1 MAPPPRILPHNLN
14 AEASVLGGVLLRRA
28 ALAEPAVSAL
38 DVLDFYGPKHQ
49 AVWMA
54 MRNLET
60 TSQPIDPITVEAE
73 LQRLGKL
80 DAAGGLA
87 FLGELALI
95 TPSADRVADYAA
107 IVGKLSTRR
116 KVIQALGEA
125 QDRLYCA
132 DEDDEDLN
140 GEAAKIYALSLLS
153 RVEVK
158 SASSARPMGAIVK
171 KRIGQLV
178 ELDEARA
185 RGEKPITGIPSGVAA
200 LDAKLGGYQRGIV
213 TVIGGR
219 PGMGKS
225 STMLAACMAATA
237 AGHGVHVFAF
247 EDGEESLADRAMSA
261 ASGVPATAIRAFDI
275 RQGEMRQLGEAMNSI
290 IARKNWIVE
299 EKPSLYVDDICR
311 AVLRDLVAN
320 GTEEVVI
327 DYVQLLKGPRG
338 NRYRPS
344 EREQEISDIGTELM
358 KFARDYNLAVLLG
371 SQLNR
376 DCERRDDKRPV
387 KSDMRGSGTLEER
400 AKAVVLLYRGSENGP
415 AVQGID
421 EQYVDAHGHPCPGY
435 LPLDD
440 EWAQVIELILDKNS
454 NGPTGRVRA
463 HWHGPTMRVS

>member
-38 DVLDFYGPKHQ
+38 EVLDFYGPKHQ

-54 MRNLET
+54 MQNLET

-95 TPSADRVADYAA
+95 TPSADRVSDYAA

-140 GEAAKIYALSLLS
+140 GAAAKTFAALAIQ
-153 RVEVK
+153 RVEVR
-158 SASSARPMGAIVK
+158 SESTARPIGEVVK
-171 KRIGQLV
+171 ARLAHLDRVFEARQRGEDVLTGV
-178 ELDEARA
+178 PTGVASLDE
-185 RGEKPITGIPSGVAA
+185 
-200 LDAKLGGYQRGIV
+200 KLGGYQPGIV
-213 TVIGGR
+213 TIVAGR

-225 STMLAACMAATA
+225 SVFLAAADAATL

-247 EDGEESLADRAMSA
+247 EDSEESLADRAMA
-261 ASGVPATAIRAFDI
+261 ALSGVAAEAIRSMSI
-275 RQGEMRQLGEAMNSI
+275 ERGEMRQIGDAINALK
-290 IARKNWIVE
+290 ARKRWLIE
-299 EKPSLYVDDICR
+299 DRPSPYVDDIVR
-311 AVLRDLVAN
+311 AARREQAAN
-320 GTEEVVI
+320 GTKLAIV
-327 DYVQLLKGPRG
+327 DYVQLLRGPRG
-338 NRYRPS
+338 RKYRVAD
-344 EREQEISDIGTELM
+344 REQELSDIGTELM
-358 KFARDYNLAVLLG
+358 LAAREDGIAYLLG

-376 DCERRDDKRPV
+376 GCEQREDKRPV
-387 KSDMRGSGTLEER
+387 VSDMRGSGTLEER
-400 AKAVVLLYRGSENGP
+400 AKCVVMVYRGCVYGP
-415 AVQGID
+415 AVEGVD
-421 EQYVDAHGHPCPGY
+421 ERRDERGEY
-435 LPLDD
+435 LPDGD
-440 EWAQVIELILDKNS
+440 EWARTMELLVEKNS
-454 NGPTGRVRA
+454 NGRTGRVFA
-463 HWHGPTMRVS
+463 TFDGPTMRVS